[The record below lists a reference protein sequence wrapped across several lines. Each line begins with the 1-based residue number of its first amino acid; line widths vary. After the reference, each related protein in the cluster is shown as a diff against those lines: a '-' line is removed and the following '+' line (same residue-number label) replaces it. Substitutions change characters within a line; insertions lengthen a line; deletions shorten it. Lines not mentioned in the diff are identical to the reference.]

1 MPSFLYFSVLKSQ
14 IAPQIDDQWPL
25 QVIFHCPL
33 LYMDWEILHEDLVFL
48 SHYISTTIILYI
60 FRHESYRP
68 DGHFVIKLQLQ
79 QNVPPISLLAHQA

>member
-1 MPSFLYFSVLKSQ
+1 MTSGSYKLFSIVRY
-14 IAPQIDDQWPL
+14 
-25 QVIFHCPL
+25 C
-33 LYMDWEILHEDLVFL
+33 MDWEILHEDLVFL

-60 FRHESYRP
+60 FRHESYCP